1 MKESTPANTT
11 KDLASLTLQTEY
23 RTGESDPVAD
33 FYQPCLAASIRY
45 DRAVG
50 YFRSTV
56 FAVIGQSIIEFA
68 KRGGKVRI
76 ICSPDLA
83 EEDFRAMMEG
93 YERREKIAAAALE
106 AEIDR
111 LLSDA
116 RTKPL
121 TEALATLVSV
131 GVMEIKIA
139 IRPTSR
145 GIYHEKIG
153 IFFDHRDNVVT
164 FKGSANETWSGW
176 HEHGNFESIEVFC
189 SYLGGTEAKRVRKHQ
204 EYFEK
209 LWNGRV
215 SNLVVM
221 EFPEAVKEKLC
232 MRAAATLDELELK
245 AETTIRRG
253 RVPFAHQTLALQA
266 WRDNDRRGIFEHA
279 TGSGKTFTAILAIK
293 EHLESG
299 DVVLVLVPS
308 KLLLEQWNEELKR
321 ELPMCSILLAGAGY
335 TSWRLS
341 NRLRDFSSSDR
352 DLGPRIV
359 LATMQ
364 TACSD
369 TFRLKL
375 SQGEHLL
382 VVADEVHE
390 MGSCERSKLF
400 SIEAKARLGLSAT
413 PHRFG
418 DPEGTYKV
426 FNYFG
431 KVLQPPFTLVDAIK
445 SGRLVKYEYFPHTVR
460 LTASET
466 DAWTEA
472 TEKIKR
478 EIARLSHGENAQAT
492 ISDAI
497 KMMLIQRSRI
507 AKKAAAKIGLASE
520 VLSKNYE
527 EGQRWLVYCEDQDQL
542 SQVVDALKNVGLTV
556 NQYHTAMC
564 GDPEASLEWFRILG
578 GILVSI
584 RCLDQGVDI
593 PEISHALILA
603 SSQNPR
609 QFIQRRGR
617 VLRIAPGKFGA
628 TIHDAI
634 VIPPSIYDEPE
645 QTALARAE
653 LQRAIEFSGSA
664 VNRFA
669 DAELRSIAVEIGLDI
684 AVSSQV
690 GYEEDETEE
699 QNG

>member
-1 MKESTPANTT
+1 
-11 KDLASLTLQTEY
+11 
-23 RTGESDPVAD
+23 
-33 FYQPCLAASIRY
+33 
-45 DRAVG
+45 
-50 YFRSTV
+50 
-56 FAVIGQSIIEFA
+56 
-68 KRGGKVRI
+68 
-76 ICSPDLA
+76 
-83 EEDFRAMMEG
+83 
-93 YERREKIAAAALE
+93 
-106 AEIDR
+106 
-111 LLSDA
+111 
-116 RTKPL
+116 
-121 TEALATLVSV
+121 
-131 GVMEIKIA
+131 
-139 IRPTSR
+139 
-145 GIYHEKIG
+145 
-153 IFFDHRDNVVT
+153 
-164 FKGSANETWSGW
+164 
-176 HEHGNFESIEVFC
+176 
-189 SYLGGTEAKRVRKHQ
+189 
-204 EYFEK
+204 
-209 LWNGRV
+209 
-215 SNLVVM
+215 
-221 EFPEAVKEKLC
+221 
-232 MRAAATLDELELK
+232 
-245 AETTIRRG
+245 
-253 RVPFAHQTLALQA
+253 
-266 WRDNDRRGIFEHA
+266 
-279 TGSGKTFTAILAIK
+279 
-293 EHLESG
+293 
-299 DVVLVLVPS
+299 
-308 KLLLEQWNEELKR
+308 
-321 ELPMCSILLAGAGY
+321 
-335 TSWRLS
+335 
-341 NRLRDFSSSDR
+341 
-352 DLGPRIV
+352 
-359 LATMQ
+359 MQ

-390 MGSCERSKLF
+390 MGSSERSKLF
-400 SIEAKARLGLSAT
+400 SIEAEARLGLSAT
-413 PHRFG
+413 PRRFG

-431 KVLQPPFTLVDAIK
+431 KVLQPPFTLVDAIQ

-466 DAWTEA
+466 DAWAEA

-478 EIARLSHGENAQAT
+478 EIARLSHGENGQAT

-542 SQVVDALKNVGLTV
+542 SQVVDVLKNVGLTV
-556 NQYHTAMC
+556 NQYHTAMS
-564 GDPEASLEWFRILG
+564 GDPEASLEWFRKLG

-617 VLRIAPGKFGA
+617 VLRTAPGKFGA

-645 QTALARAE
+645 QMALARAE
-653 LQRAIEFSGSA
+653 LQRAIEFSDSA

-669 DAELRSIAVEIGLDI
+669 DAELRSIAAEIGLDI